1 VGALGKRQVPV
12 NITLG
17 PHAAASTEALVGK
30 LKKAGLHDVA
40 VLDAIGLVTGR
51 IADDKLDTLKRV
63 PGVTVEVDES
73 ISIGPPDAP
82 LK

>member
-1 VGALGKRQVPV
+1 MGKRQVSV

-17 PHAAASTEALVGK
+17 RDAAASTDAVVGE

-40 VLDAIGLVTGR
+40 VLEAIGVVSGR
-51 IADDKLDTLKRV
+51 IADDKLGTLKRV

-73 ISIGPPDAP
+73 ASVGPPDAP

>member
-1 VGALGKRQVPV
+1 LGKRQVSV

-17 PHAAASTEALVGK
+17 RDAAASPDAVVGK

-40 VLDAIGLVTGR
+40 VLETIGVVTGR
-51 IADDKLDTLKRV
+51 IAGDRLDTLKRV

-73 ISIGPPDAP
+73 VSVGPPDAP